1 MQELKHPN
9 QIEFQV
15 TGDYAMFSDPV
26 TRMGGEKCSYQVPP
40 YEAIK
45 GIMASILW
53 KPTLILYPDAV
64 RIMEPIQTEAKG
76 MRPLVYQPKKKGV
89 ISDLSYY
96 TYLKRVRYQV
106 RGHFEWNYNRPEMAN
121 DRNARKYREFFQRM
135 IEKGGRRDI
144 FLGTRECQG
153 YVEPCV
159 FGDGVGAYDNIPEL
173 SFGLM
178 LHGMTYPDEAYSKG
192 SQGMLTSNFWYPV
205 MRNGIITF
213 PRPEDCPFH
222 KPVRKMTM
230 KTFSVPEKHQEV
242 I

>member
-26 TRMGGEKCSYQVPP
+26 TRMGGEKCSYQVPT

-159 FGDGVGAYDNIPEL
+159 FGDGVG
-173 SFGLM
+173 
-178 LHGMTYPDEAYSKG
+178 MT
-192 SQGMLTSNFWYPV
+192 TS
-205 MRNGIITF
+205 R
-213 PRPEDCPFH
+213 
-222 KPVRKMTM
+222 
-230 KTFSVPEKHQEV
+230 S
-242 I
+242 